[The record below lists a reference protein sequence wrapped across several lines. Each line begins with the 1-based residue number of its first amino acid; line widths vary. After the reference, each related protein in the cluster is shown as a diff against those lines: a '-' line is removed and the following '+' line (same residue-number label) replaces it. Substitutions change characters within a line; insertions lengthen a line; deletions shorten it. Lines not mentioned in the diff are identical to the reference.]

1 MMMMAAG
8 EWLQRK
14 WLFTNDKQ
22 NHKNGKEKA
31 WVNIFIY
38 NNGKFPELDSMICS
52 LYSLKGLM
60 IRCYKWAGEQQLLT
74 VSQLRGDHRLQERDL
89 GLVLLLGDDA
99 VLHQP
104 RRQLVNAALLAEAGA
119 ARAVVGV
126 LGSVLDILC
135 GVAIESI
142 LVPIIVDH
150 IWKVTVMK
158 KRFRIICI
166 DILIHCIF
174 VSIWTGAG
182 KIWCCKNNNKFV
194 VEMLNEKY
202 FLYKCKN
209 IFWYSIVLLPNTGS
223 LLLDCWRGFLPTLE
237 RDLVTGWLLAKE
249 VSWDWY
255 SENESRL
262 RPRARGRGMLSNLWD
277 NLSSFPH

>member
-52 LYSLKGLM
+52 LYSLKGLIM

-182 KIWCCKNNNKFV
+182 KIWCQHG
-194 VEMLNEKY
+194 EPAAG
-202 FLYKCKN
+202 
-209 IFWYSIVLLPNTGS
+209 LLEG
-223 LLLDCWRGFLPTLE
+223 
-237 RDLVTGWLLAKE
+237 LLADTGE
-249 VSWDWY
+249 GPGDRLVVGEGGFY
-255 SENESRL
+255 FVESGSAGVTAL
-262 RPRARGRGMLSNLWD
+262 RRGI
-277 NLSSFPH
+277 

>member
-89 GLVLLLGDDA
+89 GLVLLLADDA

-104 RRQLVNAALLAEAGA
+104 RRQLVNAALLAEASA
-119 ARAVVGV
+119 AREVVGV

-209 IFWYSIVLLPNTGS
+209 IVWYPPTQHGEPAAGLL
-223 LLLDCWRGFLPTLE
+223 E
-237 RDLVTGWLLAKE
+237 WLLADAGE
-249 VSWDWY
+249 GPGDRLVVG
-255 SENESRL
+255 EGGFLRL
-262 RPRARGRGMLSNLWD
+262 RQWERVKAAAQGPGQRKVV
-277 NLSSFPH
+277 